1 MAELM
6 RQSGLHEPEL
16 ADQGHSFTI
25 RFMNAD
31 HAEPET
37 TSIPDGLSEVERE
50 LLAILG
56 ERGPLAIGDLER
68 SLAGSLKTATDPSLL
83 ECVEVCGACGV
94 DGRIAPITLVPRDDA
109 SPWLET
115 TRRDTHL
122 DD

>member
-1 MAELM
+1 
-6 RQSGLHEPEL
+6 
-16 ADQGHSFTI
+16 
-25 RFMNAD
+25 MNAD
-31 HAEPET
+31 HAEPEAP
-37 TSIPDGLSEVERE
+37 SIPDGLSEVERE